1 MRTEIIVAIISSGA
15 LATFISGL
23 FNLILAHQGRK
34 SGEAA
39 GLQMLLKDRIKH
51 LAKGYISR
59 GSKTAE
65 ELEDLI
71 EMHHIYKKLGG
82 NGFCDALMEQ
92 VRTIPIVPAT
102 PASASEKKSH

>member
-1 MRTEIIVAIISSGA
+1 MRIEIIVAIISSGA

-39 GLQMLLKDRIKH
+39 GLQMLLKDRITH
-51 LAKGYISR
+51 LAKGYISP
-59 GSKTAE
+59 GPKTAE

-92 VRTIPIVPAT
+92 VRTIPIAPA
-102 PASASEKKSH
+102 PSVAPEKKSR